1 MAFVHCYVVISSQLL
16 ISRAVLSTMQLSA
29 KQYILAYFW
38 HIKYG
43 FVQMDQPFDIMER
56 TRMSTSPK
64 LEIDLRCS
72 SPHEESQQDRR
83 SRSQSPDRPLPMYD
97 ASRYC
102 QVPPP
107 SVSWTQSQLYE
118 PTTLQ
123 SSIAPIGMAPG
134 VSWLPYYNYPP
145 YTPVPVNQYLL
156 PAQVIPSQ
164 IIGKCTKAGLPGTR
178 EVADGLRLLAAQTE
192 LWESPVR
199 RDRPVMST
207 SLSEPRSVTD
217 GRNASPHH
225 EYIEMA
231 TDDAGSS
238 GTGHIQERR
247 RFHRPW
253 STDPASMHNLQYQ
266 AETGFVVTERRR
278 TYSKWFKRKR
288 CRDIFCQTEDT
299 LDIMTIDVV
308 WLTVFGKIH
317 ETCSDQ

>member
-16 ISRAVLSTMQLSA
+16 ISRAVLCTTQLSV

-38 HIKYG
+38 RIKYG

-72 SPHEESQQDRR
+72 SPHEEPQQDRR

-97 ASRYC
+97 ASRYH
-102 QVPPP
+102 QMPPP
-107 SVSWTQSQLYE
+107 PVSWTQSQLYE

-123 SSIAPIGMAPG
+123 ASIAPIGTAPS
-134 VSWLPYYNYPP
+134 VSWPPYYNYPP
-145 YTPVPVNQYLL
+145 YTPVPVNQYLP

-164 IIGKCTKAGLPGTR
+164 IIGKCAKAISPGTR

-192 LWESPVR
+192 FQENPVR
-199 RDRPVMST
+199 GDRPVMGT

-217 GRNASPHH
+217 GRSASPHH

-231 TDDAGSS
+231 TDDDGSS
-238 GTGHIQERR
+238 GITHVQGRR
-247 RFHRPW
+247 RFPCPW
-253 STDPASMHNLQYQ
+253 STDPTTMCNIQYQ
-266 AETGFVVTERRR
+266 AETGFVGTERR
-278 TYSKWFKRKR
+278 
-288 CRDIFCQTEDT
+288 
-299 LDIMTIDVV
+299 
-308 WLTVFGKIH
+308 
-317 ETCSDQ
+317 